1 MGNLSDNDRRALR
14 LAGDLQKAVGQ
25 WLSYRGVDQ
34 PCTVSPFVDPTGQ
47 PAVVVRMNA
56 HVARAMIDSLNEQ
69 HPRTAGPPGPPG
81 PPGTSGRY
89 PQT

>member
-47 PAVVVRMNA
+47 PAVVIRMNA
-56 HVARAMIDSLNEQ
+56 QVARAMIDSLNEQ
-69 HPRTAGPPGPPG
+69 QPRTAGPPGPAG
-81 PPGTSGRY
+81 PVGPSGRY

>member
-14 LAGDLQKAVGQ
+14 LAGDLQKALGQ

-47 PAVVVRMNA
+47 PAVIIRMDA
-56 HVARAMIDSLNEQ
+56 HVAHAMIDSLNEQ
-69 HPRTAGPPGPPG
+69 HPRSVGQ
-81 PPGTSGRY
+81 PGTSGRY